1 MNAILN
7 KRRTM
12 MTMPDLRRAGAVKQV
27 VKQIAKRAAKTM
39 TALWVAAA
47 LAGAPVFAAETK
59 LATTIVIDNFSFSPA
74 QLPVAAGAT
83 VTWENHD
90 DMPHTIVND
99 ATPREFRSA
108 PLDSGEHFSQTFSKP
123 GTYKYFC
130 SIHPHM
136 TGTVVVK

>member
-1 MNAILN
+1 MSAILN

-12 MTMPDLRRAGAVKQV
+12 MTIPDIRRVWL
-27 VKQIAKRAAKTM
+27 AKRAARTM
-39 TALWVAAA
+39 AALWVAMA
-47 LAGAPVFAAETK
+47 LAAAPAFAAEAK
-59 LATTIVIDNFSFSPA
+59 PAATVVIDNFSFSPA
-74 QLPVAAGAT
+74 QLSVAAGST

-99 ATPREFRSA
+99 ATPREFKSA
-108 PLDSGEHFSQTFSKP
+108 PLDSGEHFSQTFAKP

-136 TGTVVVK
+136 TGTLVVK

>member
-1 MNAILN
+1 
-7 KRRTM
+7 M
-12 MTMPDLRRAGAVKQV
+12 MMKMPDLRRAWV
-27 VKQIAKRAAKTM
+27 AKTVAKTM
-39 TALWVAAA
+39 AALYFATVLAAA
-47 LAGAPVFAAETK
+47 PAFAAEAK
-59 LATTIVIDNFSFSPA
+59 PATTIVIDNFSFSPA
-74 QLPVAAGAT
+74 QLSVAAGST

-108 PLDSGEHFSQTFSKP
+108 PIDSGEHFSQTFAKP

-136 TGTVVVK
+136 TGMIVVK

>member
-1 MNAILN
+1 
-7 KRRTM
+7 M
-12 MTMPDLRRAGAVKQV
+12 MKMPDLRHAWVARSAVKT
-27 VKQIAKRAAKTM
+27 IA
-39 TALWVAAA
+39 ALCFATT
-47 LAGAPVFAAETK
+47 LAGASAFAADEK
-59 LATTIVIDNFSFSPA
+59 PAATVVIDNFSFSPA
-74 QLPVAAGAT
+74 QLSVAAGST

-108 PLDSGEHFSQTFSKP
+108 PLDSGEHFSQTFLKP

>member
-1 MNAILN
+1 MMMAIL
-7 KRRTM
+7 
-12 MTMPDLRRAGAVKQV
+12 DFRRA
-27 VKQIAKRAAKTM
+27 RLAKTLSKTM
-39 TALWVAAA
+39 AA
-47 LAGAPVFAAETK
+47 LC
-59 LATTIVIDNFSFSPA
+59 LATTLAAPPAFPAQAAPATTVVIDNFSFSPA
-74 QLPVAAGAT
+74 QLSVAAGST

-99 ATPREFRSA
+99 ATPREFKSA

-136 TGTVVVK
+136 TGTIVVK

>member
-1 MNAILN
+1 MSAILN

-12 MTMPDLRRAGAVKQV
+12 MTMPDLRGVWV
-27 VKQIAKRAAKTM
+27 AKTVAKTM
-39 TALWVAAA
+39 AALCFATALAA
-47 LAGAPVFAAETK
+47 APVFAVEAK
-59 LATTIVIDNFSFSPA
+59 PAAIVVIDNFSFSPA
-74 QLPVAAGAT
+74 QLSVAAGST

-99 ATPREFRSA
+99 ATPREFKSA
-108 PLDSGEHFSQTFSKP
+108 PLDSGEHFSQTFAKP

-136 TGTVVVK
+136 TGTIVVK

>member
-1 MNAILN
+1 
-7 KRRTM
+7 M
-12 MTMPDLRRAGAVKQV
+12 MMKMPDLRRAWV
-27 VKQIAKRAAKTM
+27 AKTVAKTM
-39 TALWVAAA
+39 AALCFATVLAAA
-47 LAGAPVFAAETK
+47 PAFAAEAK
-59 LATTIVIDNFSFSPA
+59 PATTIVIDNFSFSPA
-74 QLPVAAGAT
+74 QLSVAAGST

-108 PLDSGEHFSQTFSKP
+108 PLDSGEHFSQTFEKP

-136 TGTVVVK
+136 TGMIVVK